1 MRWLSVRNK
10 SADDFSFHEIEA
22 REKIITKVGKNYP
35 PTLGGKEAKE
45 ISRRGERKRSDGK
58 RGELRSIVSR
68 RRRTGR
74 WESAKARFFQVQR
87 IRSVGVLLLIRG
99 KSNVCWRKSVRRGK
113 ERREGHTRRLVA
125 RRGLS
130 HRLCSLDYKN
140 SPFGRHSREYTRN
153 ESIISIDRSI
163 DGSLMK
169 IVNARETWWEGR
181 GEDGGTRCKCSQR
194 ATTRLFDCL
203 YIIGRTDGIF
213 LLLLLLDVKERKK
226 ANGWIYEGRRRLKF
240 FQWNR
245 RSEVFSFFL
254 FFFGKSSLPIIEKV
268 ICELWDR

>member
-1 MRWLSVRNK
+1 M
-10 SADDFSFHEIEA
+10 
-22 REKIITKVGKNYP
+22 
-35 PTLGGKEAKE
+35 GGKEAKE

-87 IRSVGVLLLIRG
+87 IRSVVLLLIRG

-169 IVNARETWWEGR
+169 IVNARETW
-181 GEDGGTRCKCSQR
+181 
-194 ATTRLFDCL
+194 
-203 YIIGRTDGIF
+203 
-213 LLLLLLDVKERKK
+213 
-226 ANGWIYEGRRRLKF
+226 
-240 FQWNR
+240 
-245 RSEVFSFFL
+245 
-254 FFFGKSSLPIIEKV
+254 
-268 ICELWDR
+268 

>member
-1 MRWLSVRNK
+1 MESE
-10 SADDFSFHEIEA
+10 ASFD
-22 REKIITKVGKNYP
+22 RS
-35 PTLGGKEAKE
+35 
-45 ISRRGERKRSDGK
+45 SRGRGEP
-58 RGELRSIVSR
+58 
-68 RRRTGR
+68 
-74 WESAKARFFQVQR
+74 ESAKARFFQVQR
-87 IRSVGVLLLIRG
+87 IRSVGVLLSRCLSVESQTCVGG
-99 KSNVCWRKSVRRGK
+99 KAWG
-113 ERREGHTRRLVA
+113 EGRREGKDTHGDLLHAADFHIGSV
-125 RRGLS
+125 LS
-130 HRLCSLDYKN
+130 ITKIH
-140 SPFGRHSREYTRN
+140 HSVDTL
-153 ESIISIDRSI
+153 ESIRGMNRLFRSIDRSI

-254 FFFGKSSLPIIEKV
+254 FFFLANRLFRLSRKWFVSYGIKWIQKLLKRKRVYE
-268 ICELWDR
+268 